1 MIIAIMEYASIFI
14 INPPAH
20 GLTITGQGSGYKKMG
35 YSLTEALQK
44 SPVIGQSHAV
54 IHWNNRSSGDNG
66 DLV

>member
-20 GLTITGQGSGYKKMG
+20 GLTITGQDSGYKKMG
-35 YSLTEALQK
+35 RSLTEALRQSK
-44 SPVIGQSHAV
+44 VIGQSHAD
-54 IHWNNRSSGDNG
+54 IHWNNRSSRDNG